1 MDLVSFRRD
10 DKTVHVTGQVVTEAV
25 DGGLLVLDREGVLWS
40 VQPEKLLKRSADDT
54 PFKLFSGDQLHRR
67 LLEQLPE
74 GFQIHSTAHYLVCYN
89 TSLAYAE
96 WCGTLFERLYWA
108 FKNFWTRKGLT
119 LHDPEA
125 PLVTVIFD
133 RQEAYANYVR
143 KELGEATPNIVA
155 FYSLQSNRVT
165 MYDLT
170 GTHGLPGGGRLG
182 TSTQINQILM
192 DPGAER
198 MVATVIHEA
207 THQLAYN
214 CGMHTRFADIPLWV
228 SEGLA
233 VYFET
238 PDLRSRQ
245 GWRNIGGVNT
255 YRLGR
260 FHQYARNRGSDSLQS
275 LVAEDGRFRKPDQA
289 LDAYAEAWAF
299 NYFLIR
305 QKPKEYVQYLQQLA
319 ERKPMLYD
327 TPDERLTTFRKIFGD
342 KLTTLDA
349 EFLRSM
355 ATVR

>member
-1 MDLVSFRRD
+1 M
-10 DKTVHVTGQVVTEAV
+10 HVTGQVVTEAV

-40 VQPEKLLKRSADDT
+40 VQPEELLKRSADDT
-54 PFKLFSGDQLHRR
+54 PFKLFSGEELHRR
-67 LLEQLPE
+67 LLEQLPP
-74 GFQIHSTAHYLVCYN
+74 GFQKHTTAHYLVCYN
-89 TSLAYAE
+89 TSSAYAE
-96 WCGTLFERLYWA
+96 WCGALFERLYWA
-108 FKNFWTRKGLT
+108 FKNFWSRKGLT

-143 KELGEATPNIVA
+143 KELGEATPNIIA
-155 FYSLQSNRVT
+155 FYSLQSNRIT

-182 TSTQINQILM
+182 TSAQINRILM

-238 PDLRSRQ
+238 PDLRSAQ

-260 FHQYARNRGSDSLQS
+260 FHQYARNRGSDSLPR
-275 LVAEDGRFRKPDQA
+275 LVSEDGRFRKPDQA

-319 ERKPMLYD
+319 ERKAMIYD
-327 TPDERLTTFRKIFGD
+327 TPEERLATFRKIFGD
-342 KLTTLDA
+342 KLTTLDN
-349 EFLRSM
+349 EFLRAM

>member
-1 MDLVSFRRD
+1 
-10 DKTVHVTGQVVTEAV
+10 
-25 DGGLLVLDREGVLWS
+25 
-40 VQPEKLLKRSADDT
+40 
-54 PFKLFSGDQLHRR
+54 
-67 LLEQLPE
+67 
-74 GFQIHSTAHYLVCYN
+74 
-89 TSLAYAE
+89 
-96 WCGTLFERLYWA
+96 
-108 FKNFWTRKGLT
+108 
-119 LHDPEA
+119 
-125 PLVTVIFD
+125 
-133 RQEAYANYVR
+133 
-143 KELGEATPNIVA
+143 
-155 FYSLQSNRVT
+155 
-165 MYDLT
+165 
-170 GTHGLPGGGRLG
+170 
-182 TSTQINQILM
+182 
-192 DPGAER
+192 

-275 LVAEDGRFRKPDQA
+275 LVSEDSRFRKPDQA

-319 ERKPMLYD
+319 ERKPMFYD
-327 TPDERLTTFRKIFGD
+327 TPEERLTTFRKIFGD

-355 ATVR
+355 ATIR